1 MLLASVLCTFG
12 TPKSSFSTLNKNNQT
27 ALASLRKVNQ
37 NATTDLLKTCFGA
50 VLRTNSVFH
59 RILVPF
65 GLRFGPLW
73 ASFWRTLAPKV
84 PPVRPKVPPELLRA
98 SLRAPKGR
106 PRHPQG
112 PSGPAPA
119 TKTTP
124 LGSILEA
131 PGLRLGCLR
140 PPKIKLFSPDAAE
153 QRATDAQ
160 CL

>member
-1 MLLASVLCTFG
+1 MLWGPVLCTFG
-12 TPKSSFSTLNKNNQT
+12 APKSRFSTLSKNNQT
-27 ALASLRKVNQ
+27 ALASLRKVNE

-50 VLRTNSVFH
+50 VLRPNSVFPQV
-59 RILVPF
+59 LVPF

-73 ASFWRTLAPKV
+73 ASFWSPLPPKV

-98 SLRAPKGR
+98 SLWAPKGR
-106 PRHPQG
+106 PKHPQG

-124 LGSILEA
+124 LVSILEA

>member
-1 MLLASVLCTFG
+1 MLLGSVLCTFG
-12 TPKSSFSTLNKNNQT
+12 APKSNFSTLSKKNQT

-73 ASFWRTLAPKV
+73 ASFWRPLAPKV

-106 PRHPQG
+106 PKHPQG
-112 PSGPAPA
+112 PSGPAPV

-140 PPKIKLFSPDAAE
+140 PRKIKLCSPDAAE
-153 QRATDAQ
+153 KRATDAQ
-160 CL
+160 CI